1 MPYCSPAVI
10 IIGRSMITR
19 TTMRGSQKSHMSR
32 ILLID
37 DDAWLTQSL
46 GEALKAAGYVADRAQ
61 SAKAA
66 DSMLSTSPYE
76 LIILDWEMPGI
87 AGIDFLVEIRKR
99 GIETPVLMLT
109 GRDSIDDK
117 TSGLDRGADD
127 YLTKPFNGKELLS
140 RVRALLRRPHKVES
154 PELVVNDIVLDQLSR
169 RVFRNSVEI
178 KLTKQEFLLLEFLMR
193 HKDQVFN
200 SEALVERAWSS
211 LSESSPD
218 TVRAHMANLRRKLEI
233 DGAECPIRTLHKQGY
248 MFVSDS

>member
-1 MPYCSPAVI
+1 
-10 IIGRSMITR
+10 
-19 TTMRGSQKSHMSR
+19 MSR
-32 ILLID
+32 ILVID

-46 GEALKAAGYVADRAQ
+46 GESLSAAGYVVDKAL
-61 SAKAA
+61 SAKEA
-66 DSMLSTSPYE
+66 DSLLANSTYE
-76 LIILDWEMPGI
+76 LIILDWEMPEVS
-87 AGIDFLVEIRKR
+87 GIDFLVAIRRR
-99 GIETPVLMLT
+99 GIETAVLMLT

-117 TSGLDRGADD
+117 TSGLDEGADD
-127 YLTKPFNGKELLS
+127 YLTKPFNTKEFLS

-154 PELVVNDIVLDQLSR
+154 SELVVNDFVLDQLSR

-200 SEALVERAWSS
+200 SEALVDRAWSS
-211 LSESSPD
+211 MSESSPD

>member
-1 MPYCSPAVI
+1 L
-10 IIGRSMITR
+10 
-19 TTMRGSQKSHMSR
+19 SR
-32 ILLID
+32 ILLVD
-37 DDAWLTQSL
+37 DDAWLIQSL
-46 GEALKAAGYVADRAQ
+46 AESLSTAGYIVDKAQ
-61 SAKAA
+61 SATDA
-66 DSMLSTSPYE
+66 DSLLSVSPYE

-87 AGIDFLVEIRKR
+87 AGIDYLVEIRRR
-99 GIETPVLMLT
+99 GIETAVLMLT

-117 TSGLDRGADD
+117 SSGLDRGADD
-127 YLTKPFNGKELLS
+127 YLTKPFNTKELLS
-140 RVRALLRRPHKVES
+140 RVRALLRRPHKVENA
-154 PELVVNDIVLDQLSR
+154 ELTVNDIALDQLSR

-218 TVRAHMANLRRKLEI
+218 TVRAHMANLRRKLEV

>member
-1 MPYCSPAVI
+1 
-10 IIGRSMITR
+10 
-19 TTMRGSQKSHMSR
+19 MSR
-32 ILLID
+32 ILLVD
-37 DDAWLTQSL
+37 DDAWLIQSL
-46 GEALKAAGYVADRAQ
+46 AESLSTAGYIVDKAQ
-61 SAKAA
+61 SATDA
-66 DSMLSTSPYE
+66 DSLLSVSPYE

-87 AGIDFLVEIRKR
+87 AGIDYLVEIRRR
-99 GIETPVLMLT
+99 GIETAVLMLT

-117 TSGLDRGADD
+117 SSGLDRGADD
-127 YLTKPFNGKELLS
+127 YLTKPFNTKELLS
-140 RVRALLRRPHKVES
+140 RVRALLRRPHKVENA
-154 PELVVNDIVLDQLSR
+154 ELTVNDIALDQLSR

-218 TVRAHMANLRRKLEI
+218 TVRAHMANLRRKLEV